1 MMKYKKVMLAMM
13 TMSMVMGNS
22 MGNVLA
28 EEMEVQSITE
38 SQRETEI
45 QTEKENQTEK
55 ESNLPQSEEE
65 AKSSPE
71 SETTSNLQ
79 IPESQPPETQPST
92 EVEPATESQSSPESQ
107 ATTESAAETI
117 SKTVIQ
123 PQAVS
128 EEETEKV
135 SEKTEALKEEKEAVH
150 QVKEISSVQ
159 VTGVDKTEEGAWYGM
174 QETATCTTEGIR
186 NHQAKLSHAYISTT
200 DHYMVCKRVFVTAAL
215 TADENY
221 RFADSVTGTVNG
233 LDAEVVRKSDTE
245 IEVTAYIDLFTHWH
259 STGNGVGMS
268 ESPIPT
274 NYNET
279 EHWYQCQY
287 TACQDVEST
296 IRDVEPH
303 KFTGEIVGTATLK
316 TPATCTEP
324 AVYYKNC
331 VCGYIGTEETFSFG
345 DSLGHDIPKDA
356 KYESDD
362 AQHWKSCVREGCDW
376 EERENHTGGTATCKE
391 AAVCEIC
398 HESYGDPDPQNH
410 VGEKE
415 IRDAKPATEEEE
427 GYTGDI
433 YCTACQEVLTE
444 GKEIPKLMIEE
455 KEEES
460 ESESETETEP
470 ESEMEEKES
479 VEKKAGKTETKS
491 SSHASGTAVQTG
503 DTTTLTGYV
512 LLAISSMMTF
522 VLGLRKKH

>member
-1 MMKYKKVMLAMM
+1 MKYKKVMLAMM

-22 MGNVLA
+22 MGTALA
-28 EEMEVQSITE
+28 EEMEVQPITE
-38 SQRETEI
+38 NQKETEI

-65 AKSSPE
+65 GKPAPE
-71 SETTSNLQ
+71 SETTSDPQ
-79 IPESQPPETQPST
+79 IPEPQQPETQMST
-92 EVEPATESQSSPESQ
+92 EAETATESQSSSESQ
-107 ATTESAAETI
+107 VTTENAAETI
-117 SKTVIQ
+117 PKTVIQ

-135 SEKTEALKEEKEAVH
+135 SEKTEALKEEKEAAP

-186 NHQAKLSHAYISTT
+186 NHQAKLSHAYISTI

-233 LDAEVVRKSDTE
+233 LNAEVVRKSDTE

-268 ESPIPT
+268 ESPVPT
-274 NYNET
+274 NCNET

-287 TACQDVEST
+287 AACPDVEST

-316 TPATCTEP
+316 TPATCTEA
-324 AVYYKNC
+324 AVYY
-331 VCGYIGTEETFSFG
+331 
-345 DSLGHDIPKDA
+345 
-356 KYESDD
+356 
-362 AQHWKSCVREGCDW
+362 KSCVREGCDW
-376 EERENHTGGTATCKE
+376 EERENHTGGTATCKD

-444 GKEIPKLMIEE
+444 GKEIPKLMVEE

-460 ESESETETEP
+460 EFESETETE
-470 ESEMEEKES
+470 S
-479 VEKKAGKTETKS
+479 
-491 SSHASGTAVQTG
+491 
-503 DTTTLTGYV
+503 
-512 LLAISSMMTF
+512 
-522 VLGLRKKH
+522 